1 MLSTKSLQGVLE
13 LNQSHAPKVCI
24 IVLTWKNY
32 DVTRDCLCSLRKLDY
47 SNFEVVLV
55 DNGSADD
62 SAEKLASEFPEVRLI
77 KNEKNLGFPG
87 GNNVAIRDALQRNPD
102 YLLLLN
108 NDTLVAPDFLSKLVK
123 VAESDDRIGIVNPKI
138 LYFDP
143 SDRIWFA
150 GGYYKPWWSTGKV
163 RGENRRD
170 VGKYDDTLEISF
182 VTGCAFLIKT
192 EVVRQIGLLD
202 EVYFLGFEDLDW
214 TVRALRA
221 GFRAFYVGSAAIWHK
236 SSYDTKKNWGKPIM
250 DFYRTRN
257 SILFARKH
265 VSFRYWPLF
274 LLSLGKYVAYRS
286 AGYVLRAEPKRIREL
301 YRGIWEGCTT
311 KMWSVDVTQ
320 RRGKGGSA

>member
-1 MLSTKSLQGVLE
+1 LNRSLG
-13 LNQSHAPKVCI
+13 PRVCI
-24 IVLTWKNY
+24 IVLTWKTY

-47 SNFEVVLV
+47 TNIEIVLV
-55 DNGSADD
+55 DNGSGDG

-102 YLLLLN
+102 YFLLLN

-123 VAESDDRIGIVNPKI
+123 VAESDDKIGIVNPKI

-150 GGYYKPWWSTGKV
+150 GGYYKRWWSAAKI

-170 VGKYDDTLEISF
+170 VGKYDGTTEISF

-192 EVVRQIGLLD
+192 SVVRQIGLLD
-202 EVYFLGFEDLDW
+202 EVFFLGLEDLDW
-214 TVRALRA
+214 SVRALQA
-221 GFRAFYVGSAAIWHK
+221 GFLAFYVGSAVIWHK
-236 SSYDTKKNWGKPIM
+236 ASYTAKKYLGKPAR

-257 SILFARKH
+257 SILLARKH
-265 VSFRYWPLF
+265 VPFIYWPLF
-274 LLSLGKYVAYRS
+274 LLSLGKYVAYCS
-286 AGYVLRAEPKRIREL
+286 AGYLLRAEPKRVKEM
-301 YRGIWEGCTT
+301 YRGIWEGCTF
-311 KMWSVDVTQ
+311 KM
-320 RRGKGGSA
+320 